1 MNKILLV
8 LRYVLLTPLVVIFI
22 TVGTVIYL
30 LIEKNP
36 SYDDLMEFLL
46 ENLEKLMSGNIFD

>member
-1 MNKILLV
+1 VNKILLV